1 MQRQFWNKFR
11 HILSSAGRNRRRPVA
26 PAISRH
32 RRPLHKHPG
41 PRRRRLS
48 VDPRSQRLLH
58 HVRPAETHV
67 RCRFLPRRSPSIARV
82 VLVVIYFD
90 PCVPRCYASL
100 SDRVIFDSCL
110 VQRSTVSEPSQH
122 LNFRSTDV
130 APEVGSFVHE
140 SKLNQHRQ
148 SSMVARALNSF

>member
-1 MQRQFWNKFR
+1 
-11 HILSSAGRNRRRPVA
+11 
-26 PAISRH
+26 
-32 RRPLHKHPG
+32 
-41 PRRRRLS
+41 
-48 VDPRSQRLLH
+48 
-58 HVRPAETHV
+58 
-67 RCRFLPRRSPSIARV
+67 

-122 LNFRSTDV
+122 LNFRSTSSCLSFSRELLCSNPQSCQLNSSFLSLFCSDV